1 MLCISNE
8 VVSCKDLRFCLYH
21 KSILKGV
28 FIMFYLGIDVGKFS
42 SVATLIDDNGSII
55 DKSLKFTNSTDG
67 ANSLLEL
74 INSYI
79 LDSSNLAIAMESTG
93 HYWLSIFS
101 FLAEKDFSISIIN
114 PIQIKS
120 FRKSFTIRKVK
131 NDFVDS
137 ILIANY
143 LRIFNSNNFSLP
155 NEKLIEL
162 KQLCRHRHFL
172 VGNISD
178 LKRKSI
184 AVLDRVFPEYQ
195 KIFSDTFGTTSL
207 ELLSKCPTPEDI
219 VCIDTQKLCDILS
232 TVSRGR
238 INYDKVSNIQ
248 NIAKKSFG
256 IKFAL
261 DGFSFELKQLIAQI
275 QFLESQLK
283 DLENEI
289 NSIYLTFNCYLS
301 TIPGISNTLAA
312 IILSEIGDINKF
324 SSPAKLVAFAGI
336 DPSVNQSGEFLGT
349 ENTISKRGS
358 PFLRRALF
366 LAAFV
371 AENNNPTLKTYYQK
385 KIKEGKH
392 HYVATGAVA
401 RKLAFIAYGVLK
413 EHRPFKDF

>member
-1 MLCISNE
+1 
-8 VVSCKDLRFCLYH
+8 
-21 KSILKGV
+21 
-28 FIMFYLGIDVGKFS
+28 MFYLGIDIGKFS
-42 SVATLIDDNGSII
+42 SVATLIDENGSII
-55 DKSLKFTNSTDG
+55 DKTLKFSNTTDG

-74 INSYI
+74 IDSYVFEN
-79 LDSSNLAIAMESTG
+79 SNLAIGMESTG

-101 FLAEKDFSISIIN
+101 FLVEKDFSISIIN

-143 LRIFNSNNFSLP
+143 LRIFGSNDFSLP

-172 VGNISD
+172 VSNISD

-207 ELLSKCPTPEDI
+207 ELLSNCPTPEDI
-219 VCIDTQKLCDILS
+219 VNIDTQKLCEIL
-232 TVSRGR
+232 TKVSRGR
-238 INYDKVSNIQ
+238 IDYDKVSNIQ
-248 NIAKKSFG
+248 NIAKNSFG

-261 DGFSFELKQLIAQI
+261 NGFTFELKQLIAQI

-289 NSIYLTFNCYLS
+289 DSIYETFNCYLT

-312 IILSEIGDINKF
+312 IIISEIGDINKF

-336 DPSVNQSGEFLGT
+336 DPSVNQSGEFTGT
-349 ENTISKRGS
+349 ENLMSKRGS

-366 LAAFV
+366 LAAFI
-371 AENNNPTLKTYYQK
+371 AENNDETLKNFYQK

-401 RKLAFIAYGVLK
+401 RKLTFIIYSVLK
-413 EHRPFKDF
+413 EQRPFKNF

>member
-1 MLCISNE
+1 
-8 VVSCKDLRFCLYH
+8 
-21 KSILKGV
+21 
-28 FIMFYLGIDVGKFS
+28 MFYLGIDIGKFS
-42 SVATLIDDNGSII
+42 SVATLIDEKGTIV
-55 DKSLKFTNSTDG
+55 DKSLKFPNSTDG
-67 ANSLLEL
+67 ANRLLVL
-74 INSYI
+74 IDSYVF
-79 LDSSNLAIAMESTG
+79 DSSNLIIAMESTG
-93 HYWLSIFS
+93 HYWLSVFS
-101 FLAEKDFSISIIN
+101 FLSEKDFNICIIN

-143 LRIFNSNNFSLP
+143 LRIFGSNNFSLP
-155 NEKLIEL
+155 NENLIAL

-178 LKRKSI
+178 LKRKAI

-195 KIFSDTFGTTSL
+195 KIFTDTFGSTSL
-207 ELLSKCPTPEDI
+207 ELLSNCPTPEDI
-219 VCIDTQKLCDILS
+219 VNIDTQKLYDILS
-232 TVSRGR
+232 KVSRGR
-238 INYDKVSNIQ
+238 INYDKVSDIQ
-248 NIAKKSFG
+248 NIAKNSFG

-261 DGFSFELKQLIAQI
+261 PSFTFELKQLIAQI

-289 NSIYLTFNCYLS
+289 NSLYETFNCYLT

-312 IILSEIGDINKF
+312 IILSEIGDINRF
-324 SSPAKLVAFAGI
+324 SSPTKLVAFAGI
-336 DPSVNQSGEFLGT
+336 DPSINQSGEFTGS
-349 ENTISKRGS
+349 ENLISKRGS

-371 AENNNPTLKTYYQK
+371 AENSNTTLNDYYQK

-392 HYVATGAVA
+392 HYVAT
-401 RKLAFIAYGVLK
+401 RCRCSKTFICYLWCFEGTTT
-413 EHRPFKDF
+413 F

>member
-1 MLCISNE
+1 
-8 VVSCKDLRFCLYH
+8 
-21 KSILKGV
+21 
-28 FIMFYLGIDVGKFS
+28 MFYLGIDIGKFS
-42 SVATLIDDNGSII
+42 SVATLIDEKGTIV
-55 DKSLKFTNSTDG
+55 DKTLKFSNTTDG

-74 INSYI
+74 IDSYVFEC
-79 LDSSNLAIAMESTG
+79 SNLAIGMESTG

-101 FLAEKDFSISIIN
+101 FLAEKDFSVSIIN

-143 LRIFNSNNFSLP
+143 IRIFGYDKFSLP

-172 VGNISD
+172 VGNVSE
-178 LKRKSI
+178 LKNKSI

-195 KIFSDTFGTTSL
+195 KIFSDTFGVTSL
-207 ELLSKCPTPEDI
+207 ELLSTYPTPEDI
-219 VCIDTQKLCDILS
+219 INIDTQKLCDILEK
-232 TVSRGR
+232 VSRGR

-248 NIAKKSFG
+248 NIAKNSFG

-261 DGFSFELKQLIAQI
+261 DGFTFELKQLIAQI

-283 DLENEI
+283 DLDNEI
-289 NSIYLTFNCYLS
+289 NSIYTSFNCYLS
-301 TIPGISNTLAA
+301 TIPGISNTLAP

-324 SSPAKLVAFAGI
+324 SSPSKLVAFAGI
-336 DPSVNQSGEFLGT
+336 DPSINQSGEFVGN
-349 ENTISKRGS
+349 ENTMSKRGS

-371 AENNNPTLKTYYQK
+371 AENNDPSLKAYYQK
-385 KIKEGKH
+385 KINEGKH

-401 RKLAFIAYGVLK
+401 RKLVYVIYGVLK
-413 EHRPFKDF
+413 EQRPFKDF

>member
-1 MLCISNE
+1 
-8 VVSCKDLRFCLYH
+8 
-21 KSILKGV
+21 
-28 FIMFYLGIDVGKFS
+28 MFYLGIDIGKFS
-42 SVATLIDDNGSII
+42 SVATLIDEKGTIV
-55 DKSLKFTNSTDG
+55 DKTLKFSNTTDG

-74 INSYI
+74 IDSYVFE
-79 LDSSNLAIAMESTG
+79 SSNLAIGMESTG

-101 FLAEKDFSISIIN
+101 FLVEKDFSVSIIN

-143 LRIFNSNNFSLP
+143 IRIFGYDKFSLP
-155 NEKLIEL
+155 DEKLIEL

-172 VGNISD
+172 VGNISE
-178 LKRKSI
+178 LKNKSI

-195 KIFSDTFGTTSL
+195 KIFSDTFGVTSL
-207 ELLSKCPTPEDI
+207 ELLSTYPTPEDI
-219 VCIDTQKLCDILS
+219 INIDTQKLCNILEK
-232 TVSRGR
+232 VSRGR

-248 NIAKKSFG
+248 NIAKNSFG

-261 DGFSFELKQLIAQI
+261 DRFTFELKQLIAQI

-283 DLENEI
+283 DLDNEI
-289 NSIYLTFNCYLS
+289 NSIYTSFNCYLS
-301 TIPGISNTLAA
+301 TIPGISNTLAP

-324 SSPAKLVAFAGI
+324 SSPSKLVAFAGI
-336 DPSVNQSGEFLGT
+336 DPSINQSGEFVGN
-349 ENTISKRGS
+349 ENTMSKRGS

-371 AENNNPTLKTYYQK
+371 AENNDPSLKAYYQK
-385 KIKEGKH
+385 KISEGKH
-392 HYVATGAVA
+392 HYVAT
-401 RKLAFIAYGVLK
+401 RCCCS
-413 EHRPFKDF
+413 

>member
-1 MLCISNE
+1 
-8 VVSCKDLRFCLYH
+8 
-21 KSILKGV
+21 
-28 FIMFYLGIDVGKFS
+28 MFYLGIDIGKFS
-42 SVATLIDDNGSII
+42 SVATLIDEKGTIV
-55 DKSLKFTNSTDG
+55 DKTLKFSNTTDG

-74 INSYI
+74 IDSYVFEC
-79 LDSSNLAIAMESTG
+79 SNLAIGMESTG

-101 FLAEKDFSISIIN
+101 FLAKKDFSVSIIN

-131 NDFVDS
+131 NDVVDS

-143 LRIFNSNNFSLP
+143 IRIFGYDKFSLP

-172 VGNISD
+172 VGNVSE
-178 LKRKSI
+178 LKNKSI

-195 KIFSDTFGTTSL
+195 KIFSDTFGVTSL
-207 ELLSKCPTPEDI
+207 ELLSTYPTPEDI
-219 VCIDTQKLCDILS
+219 INIDTQKLCDILEK
-232 TVSRGR
+232 VSRGR

-248 NIAKKSFG
+248 NIAKNSFG

-261 DGFSFELKQLIAQI
+261 DGFTFELKQLIAQI

-283 DLENEI
+283 DLDNEI
-289 NSIYLTFNCYLS
+289 NSIYTSFNCYLS
-301 TIPGISNTLAA
+301 TIPGISNTLAP

-324 SSPAKLVAFAGI
+324 SSPSKLVAFAGI
-336 DPSVNQSGEFLGT
+336 DPSINQSGEFVGN
-349 ENTISKRGS
+349 ENTMSKRGS

-371 AENNNPTLKTYYQK
+371 AENNDPSLKAYYQK
-385 KIKEGKH
+385 KINEGKH

-401 RKLAFIAYGVLK
+401 RKLVYIIYGVLK
-413 EHRPFKDF
+413 EQRPFKDF

>member
-1 MLCISNE
+1 
-8 VVSCKDLRFCLYH
+8 
-21 KSILKGV
+21 
-28 FIMFYLGIDVGKFS
+28 MFYLGIDVGKFS
-42 SVATLIDDNGSII
+42 SVATLIDENGTIV
-55 DKSLKFTNSTDG
+55 DKSLKFTNTTDG
-67 ANSLLEL
+67 ANSLLQL
-74 INSYI
+74 IDSYVFE
-79 LDSSNLAIAMESTG
+79 SSNLAIAMESTG

-101 FLAEKDFSISIIN
+101 FLAERDFLLSVIN

-143 LRIFNSNNFSLP
+143 LRIFGSNDFSLP
-155 NEKLIEL
+155 NENIIQL
-162 KQLCRHRHFL
+162 KQLCRHRHYL
-172 VGNISD
+172 VSNISD
-178 LKRKSI
+178 LKRKSV

-207 ELLSKCPTPEDI
+207 ELLSNYPTPEDI
-219 VCIDTQKLCDILS
+219 ANIDTQKLSEILS
-232 TVSRGR
+232 KVSRGR
-238 INYDKVSNIQ
+238 INYDTVSSIQ
-248 NIAKKSFG
+248 NIAKNSFG

-261 DGFSFELKQLIAQI
+261 DGFAFELKQLIAQI

-283 DLENEI
+283 DLDIEI
-289 NSIYLTFNCYLS
+289 NSIYESFNCYLS
-301 TIPGISNTLAA
+301 TIPGISNTLGA

-324 SSPAKLVAFAGI
+324 NSPAKLVAFAGI

-349 ENTISKRGS
+349 ENNISKRGS

-371 AENNNPTLKTYYQK
+371 AENNNPTLKAYYQK

-401 RKLAFIAYGVLK
+401 RKLTFIIYGVLK
-413 EHRPFKDF
+413 EQRPFKDF

>member
-1 MLCISNE
+1 
-8 VVSCKDLRFCLYH
+8 
-21 KSILKGV
+21 
-28 FIMFYLGIDVGKFS
+28 MFYLGIDVGKFS

-256 IKFAL
+256 I
-261 DGFSFELKQLIAQI
+261 
-275 QFLESQLK
+275 
-283 DLENEI
+283 
-289 NSIYLTFNCYLS
+289 
-301 TIPGISNTLAA
+301 
-312 IILSEIGDINKF
+312 
-324 SSPAKLVAFAGI
+324 
-336 DPSVNQSGEFLGT
+336 
-349 ENTISKRGS
+349 
-358 PFLRRALF
+358 
-366 LAAFV
+366 
-371 AENNNPTLKTYYQK
+371 
-385 KIKEGKH
+385 
-392 HYVATGAVA
+392 
-401 RKLAFIAYGVLK
+401 
-413 EHRPFKDF
+413 